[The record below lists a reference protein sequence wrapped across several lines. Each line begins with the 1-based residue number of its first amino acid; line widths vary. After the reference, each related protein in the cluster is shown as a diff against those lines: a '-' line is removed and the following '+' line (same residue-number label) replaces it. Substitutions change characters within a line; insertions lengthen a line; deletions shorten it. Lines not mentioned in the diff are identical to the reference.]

1 MSIQAQGQSSAR
13 SLLIPGRAAADALSM
28 SLRRLTQLTSIG
40 AVPSVKIGRSR
51 RYCPQQL
58 AEWVRLG
65 CPIEPGAAK
74 RITGGNAR

>member
-1 MSIQAQGQSSAR
+1 MPDLPAPPAR
-13 SLLIPGRAAADALSM
+13 LLITGPAATVVLSM

-58 AEWVRLG
+58 AEWIRLG

-74 RITGGNAR
+74 QITGGNTR

>member
-1 MSIQAQGQSSAR
+1 MPDLPPSPAR
-13 SLLIPGRAAADALSM
+13 LLITGPAATLVLSM

-58 AEWVRLG
+58 AEWIRLG

-74 RITGGNAR
+74 LITGDTSR

>member
-1 MSIQAQGQSSAR
+1 MPDLPVLPAR
-13 SLLIPGRAAADALSM
+13 LLITGPAACVILSM
-28 SLRRLTQLTSIG
+28 SLRRLSQLTTIG

-65 CPIEPGAAK
+65 CPTEPGTAK
-74 RITGGNAR
+74 RITGGNTR

>member
-1 MSIQAQGQSSAR
+1 MSDLPVPPGR
-13 SLLIPGRAAADALSM
+13 LLIPGPAACVVLSM

-65 CPIEPGAAK
+65 CPTEPGAAK
-74 RITGGNAR
+74 RITGGKVR